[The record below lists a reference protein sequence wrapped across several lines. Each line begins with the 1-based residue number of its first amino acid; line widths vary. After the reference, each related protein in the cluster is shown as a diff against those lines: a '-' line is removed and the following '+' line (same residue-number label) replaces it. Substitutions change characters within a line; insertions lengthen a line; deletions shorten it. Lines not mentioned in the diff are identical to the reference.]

1 MTIDQVVGA
10 VGGVVFF
17 VVAVGIV
24 LAFHN
29 AS

>member
-10 VGGVVFF
+10 VGVVVFF